1 MKDPQNTVAISG
13 AVSRPGIYDI
23 GDSLSLREL
32 ILKADSLLGDTYLD
46 RADIIRTKDDLTKEL
61 IKVNLDS
68 AMANMKESNIDLSN
82 SDEVVIYRKSEMI
95 EESYVSIK
103 GYVKNPGGIKK
114 SII

>member
-1 MKDPQNTVAISG
+1 M
-13 AVSRPGIYDI
+13 
-23 GDSLSLREL
+23 REL

-82 SDEVVIYRKSEMI
+82 SDRSSNLQEIEEMI

-103 GYVKNPGGIKK
+103 GYVKNPGRYKK
-114 SII
+114 IDNMTIHG